1 MVALRGERLV
11 QGIGACLAAVATAVF
26 LVALAPP
33 LLALLALVL
42 LAADIVAVVSG
53 KRSADHGNGVS
64 KEGLSVVIPTWNGR
78 DHLARNLPYLLEA
91 LAHAPDHE
99 VLIME
104 NASEDG
110 TTEFLAKQ
118 FPTVHVVEMGS
129 NLGFGR
135 ACNIGCTVA
144 RHDIVLMLNNDMR
157 VEPGFVQPL
166 LDGFRDP
173 RVFSVTA
180 QIHFESGSKRREE
193 TGLTMGR
200 WHQGRIHLQHMA
212 DPLVDELFP
221 TFYTGGGSTA
231 YDRQKLLDL
240 GGFDELL
247 APFYV
252 EDVDLAYMAWK
263 RGWINLYAP
272 SSVLHHEHR
281 GTIGRHFS
289 PEQIRHVL
297 QKNRLLFVWKNMHE
311 WRRLA
316 GHFGWL
322 YGDMWLTLLAG
333 KSTGRACAASFLAA
347 MRQGLRAAGHRAT
360 ARRLAEI
367 SDSEALLRPL
377 GGYFRDRFQR
387 LETKTT
393 EELDVL
399 FVSPYPIEPP
409 LHGGAV
415 FMKQAVEGLA
425 AGCRLHLLCLLER
438 DADFETHRELARK
451 CASAELV
458 LHDPRRRRGAPLV
471 WPQSAQSFWDPD
483 LLWKIHRTILLRRVD
498 IVQLEYAQ
506 LASYG
511 GRFRQLVSCL
521 FEHDLHF
528 QAVQRGMLSDGPLG
542 LPRRAYEYLRAL
554 RFELTRLRH
563 FDVVQVCSG
572 AQRNALRGLLGDEPP
587 VKENL
592 RTAID
597 VSAYPF
603 CLEGREP
610 DTVLFVGNFRHTP
623 NLEALTHFRKR
634 IAPLVRNR
642 VPGTRFVV
650 AGASAPD
657 WMASVLESDG
667 IEFLGPVSEIR
678 EVLGRYAI
686 FAAPILSGSGVRVKL
701 LEAFASGIP
710 VVATS
715 LAAEGL
721 CKAGEAEAWIEDNDE
736 AFAEAIVALLSSP
749 AQGRVMASTAR
760 ASVERN
766 WDRPAT
772 MSRLLAQY
780 QAIHTTK
787 LLARPAYPLPLA

>member
-1 MVALRGERLV
+1 MT
-11 QGIGACLAAVATAVF
+11 GIWKCLAAVATAVF
-26 LVALAPP
+26 LVAFAPP

-42 LAADIVAVVSG
+42 LAADVAALVSG
-53 KRSADHGNGVS
+53 KRSADRGKAVS
-64 KEGLSVVIPTWNGR
+64 KRGLSVVIPTWNGR
-78 DHLARNLPYLLEA
+78 DHLARNLPYLLRA
-91 LAHAPDHE
+91 LATAPEHE

-110 TTEFLAKQ
+110 TTEFLAQQ
-118 FPTVHVVEMGS
+118 FPSLRVVEMGS

-135 ACNIGCTVA
+135 ACNIGCSLA
-144 RHDIVLMLNNDMR
+144 RYDVVLMLNNDMR

-173 RVFSVTA
+173 RVFSVTC
-180 QIHFESGSKRREE
+180 QIYFESAAKPREE

-200 WHQGRIHLQHMA
+200 WHQGRIHLQHVA
-212 DPLVDELFP
+212 DSQVDELFP
-221 TFYTGGGSTA
+221 TFYSGGGSTA
-231 YDRQKLLDL
+231 YDRQKLLEL
-240 GGFDELL
+240 GGFDEML

-263 RGWINLYAP
+263 RGWVNLYAP

-281 GTIGRHFS
+281 GTIGRHYS

-311 WRRLA
+311 WGRLA
-316 GHFGWL
+316 GHLGWL
-322 YGDMWLTLLAG
+322 YGDMWLSLLAG
-333 KSTGRACAASFLAA
+333 ESTDRACTAAFLTAL
-347 MRQGLRAAGHRAT
+347 RQGFRAAGHRAA
-360 ARRLAEI
+360 ARRLAEV

-377 GGYFRDRFQR
+377 GGFFRDRFQR
-387 LETKTT
+387 LESKATKD
-393 EELDVL
+393 LDVL

-438 DADFETHRELARK
+438 DADFATHRELALR

-458 LHDPRRRRGAPLV
+458 LHDPRRRRGAPLL
-471 WPQSAQSFWDPD
+471 WPQSAQSFWDPEV
-483 LLWKIHRTILLRRVD
+483 LWKIHRTILLRRID

-506 LASYG
+506 LAPYG
-511 GRFRQLVSCL
+511 TRFRQLVSCL

-528 QAVQRGMLSDGPLG
+528 QSVQRGMLSAGWLG

-554 RFELTRLRH
+554 RFELIRLRQ
-563 FDVVQVCSG
+563 FDVVQVCSA
-572 AQRNALRGLLGDEPP
+572 AQRQTLRALLGEEPP
-587 VKENL
+587 VKDNL

-597 VSAYPF
+597 VSGYPC
-603 CLEGREP
+603 CLEGREAG
-610 DTVLFVGNFRHTP
+610 TVLFVGNFRHTP
-623 NLEALTHFRKR
+623 NLEALTHFRKH
-634 IAPLVRNR
+634 IVPLVLDRE
-642 VPGTRFVV
+642 PGARFVV

-657 WMASVLESDG
+657 WLASVLESGG
-667 IEFLGPVSEIR
+667 IEFLGPVADIR

-721 CKAGEAEAWIEDNDE
+721 CKPGDAEAWIEDEDE

-749 AQGRVMASTAR
+749 AQGRALARTAR

-766 WDRPAT
+766 WDRRAAV
-772 MSRLLAQY
+772 SRLLAQY
-780 QAIHTTK
+780 RAIHATK
-787 LLARPAYPLPLA
+787 LLTRPAYPLPLA

>member
-1 MVALRGERLV
+1 MTR
-11 QGIGACLAAVATAVF
+11 IWKCLAAVATAVF

-42 LAADIVAVVSG
+42 LGADVAALVSG
-53 KRSADHGNGVS
+53 KRSADHGKAVS
-64 KEGLSVVIPTWNGR
+64 KRGLSVVIPTWNGR
-78 DHLARNLPYLLEA
+78 DHLARNLPYLLKA
-91 LAHAPDHE
+91 LAAAPEHE

-110 TTEFLAKQ
+110 TTEFLAQK
-118 FPTVHVVEMGS
+118 FPSVRVVEMGS

-135 ACNIGCTVA
+135 ACNIGCSLA
-144 RHDIVLMLNNDMR
+144 RYDVVVMLNNDMR

-173 RVFSVTA
+173 RVFSVTC
-180 QIHFESGSKRREE
+180 QIYFESAAKPREE

-200 WHQGRIHLQHMA
+200 WHQGRIHLQHVA
-212 DPLVDELFP
+212 DSLVDELFP
-221 TFYTGGGSTA
+221 TFYSGGGSTA
-231 YDRQKLLDL
+231 YDRQKLLEL

-247 APFYV
+247 APFYM

-263 RGWINLYAP
+263 RGWVNLYAP
-272 SSVLHHEHR
+272 SSMLHHEHR
-281 GTIGRHFS
+281 GTIGRHYS

-311 WRRLA
+311 WGRLA
-316 GHFGWL
+316 GHLGWL
-322 YGDMWLTLLAG
+322 YGDMWLSLLAG
-333 KSTGRACAASFLAA
+333 ESADRACTAAFLTAL
-347 MRQGLRAAGHRAT
+347 RQGFRAAGHRAT
-360 ARRLAEI
+360 ARRLAEV

-377 GGYFRDRFQR
+377 GGFFRDRFQR
-387 LETKTT
+387 LESKATKD
-393 EELDVL
+393 LDVL

-438 DADFETHRELARK
+438 DADFATHRELAQR
-451 CASAELV
+451 CASAELA
-458 LHDPRRRRGAPLV
+458 LHDARRRRGAPLL

-483 LLWKIHRTILLRRVD
+483 VLWKIHRTILLRRID

-506 LASYG
+506 LAPYG
-511 GRFRQLVSCL
+511 ARFRQLVSCL

-528 QAVQRGMLSDGPLG
+528 QSVQRGMLSDGWLG

-554 RFELTRLRH
+554 RFELIRLRQ
-563 FDVVQVCSG
+563 FDVVQVCSA
-572 AQRNALRGLLGDEPP
+572 AQRQTLRALLGEEPP

-597 VSAYPF
+597 VSGYPC
-603 CLEGREP
+603 CLEGREAG
-610 DTVLFVGNFRHTP
+610 TVLFVGNFRHTP
-623 NLEALTHFRKR
+623 NLEALTHFRKH
-634 IAPLVRNR
+634 IVPLVMDR
-642 VPGTRFVV
+642 VPSARFVV

-657 WMASVLESDG
+657 WLASVLESNG
-667 IEFLGPVSEIR
+667 IEFLGPVADIR

-721 CKAGEAEAWIEDNDE
+721 CKPGDDGVWIEDEDE

-749 AQGRVMASTAR
+749 AQGRALARTAR
-760 ASVERN
+760 ESAERN

-772 MSRLLAQY
+772 VSRLLAQY
-780 QAIHTTK
+780 RAIHATK
-787 LLARPAYPLPLA
+787 LLTRPAYPLPLA

>member
-1 MVALRGERLV
+1 MTRAWAG
-11 QGIGACLAAVATAVF
+11 LAIVVTAVF

-42 LAADIVAVVSG
+42 LGADVVAIMAG
-53 KRSADHGNGVS
+53 RRSADHDTGISRRAV
-64 KEGLSVVIPTWNGR
+64 SVVIPTWNGR
-78 DHLARNLPYLLEA
+78 DYLARNLPHLLTA
-91 LAHAPDHE
+91 LADVAEYE

-110 TTEFLAKQ
+110 TTEYLAKH
-118 FPTVHVVEMGS
+118 FPGVRVVEMGS

-135 ACNIGCTVA
+135 ACNIGCSLA
-144 RHDIVLMLNNDMR
+144 RFDIVLMLNNDMR
-157 VEPGFVQPL
+157 VAPGFLQPL

-173 RVFSVTA
+173 RVFSVTG
-180 QIHFESGSKRREE
+180 QIYFESAAKPREE

-200 WHQGRIHLQHMA
+200 WHRGRIHLQHMA
-212 DPLVDELFP
+212 DPEVDELFP

-247 APFYV
+247 APFYM

-263 RGWINLYAP
+263 RGWINFYAP
-272 SSVLHHEHR
+272 ASVLHHEHR

-289 PEQIRHVL
+289 AEHIQHVL

-311 WRRLA
+311 WTRLA
-316 GHFGWL
+316 GHLGWL
-322 YGDMWLTLLAG
+322 YGDMWLSLLAG
-333 KSTGRACAASFLAA
+333 KSADRASAAAFLGAL
-347 MRQGLRAAGHRAT
+347 RQGLRAAGRRAT

-377 GGYFRDRFQR
+377 GGFFRDRFQR
-387 LETKTT
+387 LESKPT
-393 EELDVL
+393 EDLDVL
-399 FVSPYPIEPP
+399 FVSPYPIDPP

-415 FMKQAVEGLA
+415 FMKQTVEGLA

-438 DADFETHRELARK
+438 EADFATHRELASK
-451 CASAELV
+451 CASAEFV
-458 LHDPRRRRGAPLV
+458 LHDPRRRRGAALL
-471 WPQSAQSFWDPD
+471 WPHSAQSFWDPD
-483 LLWKIHRTILLRRVD
+483 LLWKIQRTILLRRID

-511 GRFRQLVSCL
+511 ARFRQLVSCL

-528 QAVQRGMLSDGPLG
+528 QAIQRGMLAAGLPG

-563 FDVVQVCSG
+563 FDVVQVCSA
-572 AQRNALRGLLGDEPP
+572 AQRHALRALLGDEPP
-587 VKENL
+587 VKDKL

-597 VSAYPF
+597 VSAYP
-603 CLEGREP
+603 LRVEGREEG
-610 DTVLFVGNFRHTP
+610 TVLFVGNFRHPP
-623 NLEALTHFRKR
+623 NLEALTHFRKH
-634 IAPLVRNR
+634 IAPLVRDR
-642 VPGTRFVV
+642 VEGSRFVV
-650 AGASAPD
+650 AGADAPD
-657 WMASVLESDG
+657 WLASVLEADG
-667 IEFLGPVSEIR
+667 MEFLGPVGDIR
-678 EVLGRYAI
+678 DVLGRYAV

-721 CKAGEAEAWIEDNDE
+721 CKPGAAEAWIEDEDE

-749 AQGRVMASTAR
+749 AQGHALASTAR

-766 WDRPAT
+766 WDRAAAV
-772 MSRLLAQY
+772 SRLLAQY
-780 QAIHTTK
+780 RAVHTTK
-787 LLARPAYPLPLA
+787 LLTRPAYPLPLA

>member
-1 MVALRGERLV
+1 MTGVWKS
-11 QGIGACLAAVATAVF
+11 LAAVATAVF
-26 LVALAPP
+26 LVAFAAP

-42 LAADIVAVVSG
+42 LCADVAALVSG
-53 KRSADHGNGVS
+53 KRSADHGKPVS
-64 KEGLSVVIPTWNGR
+64 KRGLSVVIPTWNGR
-78 DHLARNLPYLLEA
+78 DHLARILPYQFKA
-91 LAHAPDHE
+91 LAAAPEHE

-104 NASEDG
+104 TASEDG
-110 TTEFLAKQ
+110 TTEFLAQQ
-118 FPTVHVVEMGS
+118 FPSVRVVEMGS

-135 ACNIGCTVA
+135 ACNIGCSLA
-144 RHDIVLMLNNDMR
+144 RYDVVLMLNNDMR
-157 VEPGFVQPL
+157 VEPGFAQPL

-173 RVFSVTA
+173 RVFSVTC
-180 QIHFESGSKRREE
+180 QIFFESAAKPREE

-200 WHQGRIHLQHMA
+200 WHQGRIHLQHVA
-212 DPLVDELFP
+212 DPQVDELFP
-221 TFYTGGGSTA
+221 TFYSGGGSTA
-231 YDRQKLLDL
+231 YDRQKLLEL

-247 APFYV
+247 APFYM

-263 RGWINLYAP
+263 RGWVNLYAP
-272 SSVLHHEHR
+272 SSTLHHEHR
-281 GTIGRHFS
+281 GTIGRHYS
-289 PEQIRHVL
+289 AEQIRHVL
-297 QKNRLLFVWKNMHE
+297 QKNRLLFVWKNMHA
-311 WRRLA
+311 WGRLV
-316 GHFGWL
+316 GHFAWL
-322 YGDMWLTLLAG
+322 YGDMWLSLVAG
-333 KSTGRACAASFLAA
+333 ESADRACTAAFLTAL
-347 MRQGLRAAGHRAT
+347 RQGFRVAGHRAA
-360 ARRLAEI
+360 ARRLAEV
-367 SDSEALLRPL
+367 SDSEALLRPM
-377 GGYFRDRFQR
+377 GGFFRDRFQR
-387 LETKTT
+387 LESKAT
-393 EELDVL
+393 EDLDVL

-425 AGCRLHLLCLLER
+425 AGCRLHLLCLLEHE
-438 DADFETHRELARK
+438 ADIATHRELAQR

-458 LHDPRRRRGAPLV
+458 LHDARRRRGAPLL

-483 LLWKIHRTILLRRVD
+483 LLWKIHRTILLRRID

-511 GRFRQLVSCL
+511 ARFRQLVSCL

-528 QAVQRGMLSDGPLG
+528 QSVQRGMLSAGWLG

-554 RFELTRLRH
+554 RFELIRLRQ
-563 FDVVQVCSG
+563 FDVVQVCSA
-572 AQRNALRGLLGDEPP
+572 AQRHALRALLGEEPP

-597 VSAYPF
+597 VSGYP
-603 CLEGREP
+603 CRLQGREEG
-610 DTVLFVGNFRHTP
+610 TVLFVGNFRHTP

-634 IAPLVRNR
+634 IVPLVLDRE
-642 VPGTRFVV
+642 PSARFVV

-657 WMASVLESDG
+657 WLASVLESSG
-667 IEFLGPVSEIR
+667 IEFLGPVADIR

-721 CKAGEAEAWIEDNDE
+721 CKPGDAEAWIEDKDE

-749 AQGRVMASTAR
+749 AQGRALARTAR

-766 WDRPAT
+766 WDRRAT
-772 MSRLLAQY
+772 VSRLLAQY
-780 QAIHTTK
+780 RAIHATK
-787 LLARPAYPLPLA
+787 LLTRPAYPLPLA

>member
-1 MVALRGERLV
+1 MTGVWKS
-11 QGIGACLAAVATAVF
+11 LATVATAVF
-26 LVALAPP
+26 LLTFAAP

-42 LAADIVAVVSG
+42 LGADVAALVSG
-53 KRSADHGNGVS
+53 KRSAEHGKPVS
-64 KEGLSVVIPTWNGR
+64 KRGLSVVIPTWNGR
-78 DHLARNLPYLLEA
+78 DHLARNLPSLLKA
-91 LAHAPDHE
+91 LAAFPEHE

-110 TTEFLAKQ
+110 TTEFLAEQ
-118 FPTVHVVEMGS
+118 FPSVRVVEMGS

-135 ACNIGCTVA
+135 ACNIGCSLA
-144 RHDIVLMLNNDMR
+144 RYDVVLMLNNDMR
-157 VEPGFVQPL
+157 VEPDFIQPL

-173 RVFSVTA
+173 RVFAVTC
-180 QIHFESGSKRREE
+180 QIFFESAAKPREE

-200 WHQGRIHLQHMA
+200 WHQGRIHLQHVA
-212 DPLVDELFP
+212 DPQVDELFP
-221 TFYTGGGSTA
+221 TFYSGGGSTA
-231 YDRQKLLDL
+231 YDRQKLLEL

-247 APFYV
+247 APFYM

-263 RGWINLYAP
+263 RGWVNLYAP
-272 SSVLHHEHR
+272 SSMLHHQHR
-281 GTIGRHFS
+281 GTIGRHYS
-289 PEQIRHVL
+289 AEQIRHVL

-311 WRRLA
+311 WGRLA

-322 YGDMWLTLLAG
+322 YGDMWLSLLAG
-333 KSTGRACAASFLAA
+333 ESTDRTSTAAFLTAL
-347 MRQGLRAAGHRAT
+347 RQGFRAAGHRAT
-360 ARRLAEI
+360 ARRLAEV
-367 SDSEALLRPL
+367 SDSEALLRPM
-377 GGYFRDRFQR
+377 GGFFRDRFQR
-387 LETKTT
+387 LESKAT
-393 EELDVL
+393 EDLDVL

-438 DADFETHRELARK
+438 DADFATHRELAQR

-458 LHDPRRRRGAPLV
+458 LHDARRRRGAPLL

-483 LLWKIHRTILLRRVD
+483 LLWKIHRTILLRRID

-511 GRFRQLVSCL
+511 ARFRQLVSCL

-528 QAVQRGMLSDGPLG
+528 QSVQRGMLSDGWLG

-554 RFELTRLRH
+554 RFELIRLRQ

-572 AQRNALRGLLGDEPP
+572 AQRHALRALLGEEPP

-597 VSAYPF
+597 VSGYP
-603 CLEGREP
+603 CRLEGREEG
-610 DTVLFVGNFRHTP
+610 TVLFVGNFRHTP
-623 NLEALTHFRKR
+623 NLEALTHFRKC
-634 IAPLVRNR
+634 IVPLVLARE
-642 VPGTRFVV
+642 PSARFVV

-657 WMASVLESDG
+657 WLASVLESSG
-667 IEFLGPVSEIR
+667 IEFLGPVADIR

-721 CKAGEAEAWIEDNDE
+721 CKPGDAEAWIEDEDG

-749 AQGRVMASTAR
+749 AQGRALARTAR
-760 ASVERN
+760 AAVERN
-766 WDRPAT
+766 WDRRAAV
-772 MSRLLAQY
+772 SRLLAQY
-780 QAIHTTK
+780 RAVHATK
-787 LLARPAYPLPLA
+787 LLTRPAYPLPLA